1 MDLINQLCDM
11 INNGSEICGAVKS
24 DSPQTGVVGF
34 QYSGYTGYVR
44 VAIMTIL
51 VGRGDED

>member
-11 INNGSEICGAVKS
+11 INNGSEICWAVKS

-34 QYSGYTGYVR
+34 QHSGYTGYVR

-51 VGRGDED
+51 IGRMDKE